1 MLPLARALPFVL
13 LTACGSTRPTT
24 LDAALPDVPTL
35 PDVPDAA
42 DVAALPDVPAPADA
56 GASCAEYALTDEGGS
71 LMNPAINETSGVV
84 ASRRHPGVLYVHN
97 DSGDA
102 PRFFAVNLAGQSL
115 AEYRL
120 DGARA
125 VDWEDVA
132 QIPCGTMRCIVFGDI
147 GDNDRVRPE
156 VTLYRVEEPAVPT
169 TPPATVTPSVVPFT
183 ALTFRYPDGAHNAET
198 LVGDPATGDL
208 YVITKVDA
216 GRVTVYRAP
225 RENNGVAERVTEME
239 LPAGAG
245 QLTGGDVRGDGRE
258 MLLRTYARVL
268 RYARPE
274 GSPFTDLFAATP
286 VAAAVRLEPQ
296 GESVGYTAEDN
307 GYVTISEGVRVRINV
322 FRCASP

>member
-1 MLPLARALPFVL
+1 MHPLARALSLCL
-13 LTACGSTRPTT
+13 LAACEASRPTP
-24 LDAALPDVPTL
+24 LDAALSDTP
-35 PDVPDAA
+35 
-42 DVAALPDVPAPADA
+42 ALPDVPALPDAPALSDA

-84 ASRRHPGVLYVHN
+84 ASRRQPGVLYVHN
-97 DSGDA
+97 DSGDS

-132 QIPCGTMRCIVFGDI
+132 EIPCGATRCIVFGDV
-147 GDNDRVRPE
+147 GDNNRVRPE
-156 VTLYRVEEPAVPT
+156 VTLYRVEEPEVPV
-169 TPPATVTPSVVPFT
+169 TPPATVTPATVPVM

-268 RYARPE
+268 RYERPE
-274 GSPFTDLFAATP
+274 GAPFEALFTATP
-286 VAAAVRLEPQ
+286 VTAAVRLEPQ
-296 GESVGYTAEDN
+296 GETVGYTAEDN
-307 GYVTISEGVRVRINV
+307 GYVTISEGRPGADQRLPVRVTV
-322 FRCASP
+322 SPWV

>member
-1 MLPLARALPFVL
+1 MHPLARALALCL
-13 LTACGSTRPTT
+13 LTACESSRPTP
-24 LDAALPDVPTL
+24 LDAAVTDTPVLPDAPAV
-35 PDVPDAA
+35 
-42 DVAALPDVPAPADA
+42 PDVPAVTDTPVLPDA

-84 ASRRHPGVLYVHN
+84 TSRRHPGVLYVHN
-97 DSGDA
+97 DSGDS

-132 QIPCGTMRCIVFGDI
+132 QIPCGATRCIVFGDI

-156 VTLYRVEEPAVPT
+156 VTLYRVEEPEVPMS
-169 TPPATVTPSVVPFT
+169 PPATVMPATVPFT

-198 LVGDPATGDL
+198 LVGDPATGEI

-225 RENNGVAERVTEME
+225 RENNGVAERVTDMD

-268 RYARPE
+268 RYERPE
-274 GSPFTDLFAATP
+274 GAPFTALFAATP
-286 VAAAVRLEPQ
+286 TTAAVRLEPQ
-296 GESVGYTAEDN
+296 GESVGYTAGDD
-307 GYVTISEGVRVRINV
+307 GYLTISEGARVRINV

>member
-1 MLPLARALPFVL
+1 MHPLARALPLCL
-13 LTACGSTRPTT
+13 LTACGTSRPTP
-24 LDAALPDVPTL
+24 LDASVT
-35 PDVPDAA
+35 DASLT
-42 DVAALPDVPAPADA
+42 DAPALTDTPALTDSPVVTDA

-71 LMNPAINETSGVV
+71 LMNAAINETSGVV

-102 PRFFAVNLAGQSL
+102 PRFFAVNLSGQSL

-132 QIPCGTMRCIVFGDI
+132 QIPCGATRCMVFGDI

-156 VTLYRVEEPAVPT
+156 VTLYRVEEPEVPT
-169 TPPATVTPSVVPFT
+169 TPPAAVTPSMVSFT

-225 RENNGVAERVTEME
+225 RENNGVAERVSEME

-268 RYARPE
+268 RYTRPE
-274 GSPFTDLFAATP
+274 GAPFTALFAAPP
-286 VAAAVRLEPQ
+286 VTAAVRLEPQ
-296 GESVGYTAEDN
+296 GESVGYTAGDD
-307 GYVTISEGVRVRINV
+307 GYVTISEGTRVRINV